1 MSDVHLYLVAYD
13 IANIGNG
20 PKRWRHVVKAL
31 KRRGRRVQLSV
42 FLCRASTRAMGRL
55 EARLRRIMDAR
66 EDRLLITD
74 LGPADN
80 ATSRIEAENLITS
93 LKEFQALVV

>member
-55 EARLRRIMDAR
+55 EARLRRRQIVGLEAR
-66 EDRLLITD
+66 RL
-74 LGPADN
+74 
-80 ATSRIEAENLITS
+80 AT
-93 LKEFQALVV
+93 ALAGGRKFAAWRAA